1 MSEQR
6 PRADRPDWN
15 ELKGSWPNAD
25 HSMFVR
31 SGDLLWH
38 CQRAGQTNANKLLL
52 LHGTGASTHSYRDA
66 FASLSR
72 DHDVLAIDLPGH
84 GFTQTAP
91 SAKLSLPGMAKAVT
105 TLLADLSFEPMA
117 AVGHSAGAAILLQMA
132 MTGAIK
138 PATIIGLNAALKPI
152 EGNAFLAPLAKM
164 LFINPLTPRLF
175 AMQARYTQSADTLLA
190 ATNSDID
197 AAARAHY
204 RALMANP
211 AHVNGALGMMANWDL
226 KPLIERLGALQTD
239 VRLVVARDDKMVP
252 PDVSREAV
260 KRLRNGQLIEHE
272 TGGHLLHEVHPETI
286 AAALNAD
293 PAANNNAPLAG
304 DTSLQR
310 AVQ

>member
-1 MSEQR
+1 SR
-6 PRADRPDWN
+6 
-15 ELKGSWPNAD
+15 
-25 HSMFVR
+25 FVQ

-38 CQRAGQTNANKLLL
+38 CQRGGPASAEKLLL

-66 FASLSR
+66 FATLIQ
-72 DHDVLAIDLPGH
+72 DYDVLAIDLPGH

-91 SAKLSLPGMAKAVT
+91 SAKLSLPGMAKAVA
-105 TLLADLSFEPMA
+105 TLLANLSFEPTA

-132 MTGAIK
+132 LTGAIT
-138 PATIIGLNAALKPI
+138 PNVIIGLNAALKPI

-197 AAARAHY
+197 AAARANY

-226 KPLIERLGALQTD
+226 KPLIENLGALQTD

-252 PDVSREAV
+252 PDVSRETV
-260 KRLRNGQLIEHE
+260 KRLRNSRLIEHE
-272 TGGHLLHEVHPETI
+272 TGGHLLHEISPNVI

-293 PAANNNAPLAG
+293 PASNSNAPTAP
-304 DTSLQR
+304 TAPAPSLQR
-310 AVQ
+310 AAQ